1 MTDPVTTSEYIR
13 GLCRDL
19 ETMKEANVVLRRDR
33 EQALA
38 ALEMSEQL
46 RLEGEQEILR
56 LRQEISERA
65 ER

>member
-1 MTDPVTTSEYIR
+1 MTDPVPTSEYIR

-19 ETMKEANVVLRRDR
+19 ETMKAANVVLRRDR